1 MRIKPAPKALVDEI
15 FMTGLSPAL
24 GGPRCLRV
32 VGRRAIGETVIPGDV
47 TMATTATDLSPMK
60 WPTPTEAALK
70 WVDMAQMGCKAWTDA
85 CLQIVTTFSAAA
97 QTQAK
102 VFASLKTPAIV
113 TPQAV
118 IEAVMVPI
126 EAAIETAPA
135 PVVAAEVI
143 KAASIPIEVAAAAAE
158 AAPVPAEIAAAAVVP
173 AEESPSV
180 VAIVAKPAPKIAPA
194 AKQVSS
200 SK

>member
-1 MRIKPAPKALVDEI
+1 MRIKPAPTALADEI

-24 GGPRCLRV
+24 GGSRCPQV
-32 VGRRAIGETVIPGDV
+32 VGRRAIGETVLPGDV
-47 TMATTATDLSPMK
+47 TMATAATDLSPMK

-85 CLQIVTTFSAAA
+85 CLQIVNTFSAAA

-113 TPQAV
+113 TSRAV

-126 EAAIETAPA
+126 EAAPA
-135 PVVAAEVI
+135 PVVVAEVNE
-143 KAASIPIEVAAAAAE
+143 AASVPIEVVAAAAE
-158 AAPVPAEIAAAAVVP
+158 PAPLVVEIAPEVAAK
-173 AEESPSV
+173 AEEA
-180 VAIVAKPAPKIAPA
+180 VATVAKPAPKITPA
-194 AKQVSS
+194 GKAVAKADKPASL

>member
-1 MRIKPAPKALVDEI
+1 
-15 FMTGLSPAL
+15 
-24 GGPRCLRV
+24 
-32 VGRRAIGETVIPGDV
+32 
-47 TMATTATDLSPMK
+47 MATAATDLSPMK

-102 VFASLKTPAIV
+102 VFASLKPTAIV
-113 TPQAV
+113 RPQAV

-126 EAAIETAPA
+126 EAAIEAAPA
-135 PVVAAEVI
+135 PAVAAEVI
-143 KAASIPIEVAAAAAE
+143 EAASIPVEVAAGAAE
-158 AAPVPAEIAAAAVVP
+158 AAPVAAKIAAEAVVP
-173 AEESPSV
+173 ANEPPPV

-194 AKQVSS
+194 AKPAAKADKPASL